1 MKNIAYVPPGSITQR
16 SSSTRFSEELLYT
29 RGEPNG
35 SKKLCP
41 AGARERTRAR
51 AWLGVQ

>member
-1 MKNIAYVPPGSITQR
+1 MKNIAYVRPGSVTQR

-29 RGEPNG
+29 HGEPDR

-41 AGARERTRAR
+41 AGAGERTRAR